1 MSITRWAAVVD
12 AVIDAVD
19 TATSA
24 RVFDAEQVTDD
35 FIGRAV
41 VVGARSEKDERG
53 FAGSVNQAYHDLG
66 PTATRDE
73 TGTVHCYAYA
83 QTGDND
89 VAGMRSAVVGIIGE
103 VETALRANYDLDVAG
118 VRHVELLTGDVYQG
132 LTNHG
137 AFALIE
143 FTVRYEALI

>member
-1 MSITRWAAVVD
+1 MTITRWAAVVD
-12 AVIDAVD
+12 AVIAAVD
-19 TATSA
+19 SATSA
-24 RVFDAEQVTDD
+24 SVFDTRQITDD

-41 VVGARSEKDERG
+41 VVGARSESDERG
-53 FAGSVNQAYHDLG
+53 FAGSINQAYHDLG

-73 TGTVHCYAYA
+73 TGSVHCYAFA

-89 VAGMRSAVVGIIGE
+89 VAGMRAAVVTVIGE
-103 VETALRANYDLDVAG
+103 VETALRSNYDLDVAK
-118 VRHVELLTGDVYQG
+118 VRHVELLTGDVYHG
-132 LTNHG
+132 LTKHG